1 LQPNPPDTDS
11 IRARLAAMLPELR
24 VRYGVRSLAI
34 FGSYA
39 RGGQTPGSDIDL
51 VVEFEEL
58 PDLYAFVGLGLD
70 LEDALGLKVDVATR
84 EMLKKRVAQ
93 TALRDLVPV

>member
-1 LQPNPPDTDS
+1 MQSAPPDTET

-24 VRYGVRSLAI
+24 ERYGVQSLAL

-39 RGGQTPGSDIDL
+39 RGEQTLGSDIDL
-51 VVEFEEL
+51 VVDFDEL

-70 LEDALGLKVDVATR
+70 LEEALGMKVDVATR
-84 EMLKKRVAQ
+84 DMLKKRVAE